1 MKYFFIFFSSFFI
14 ANTISSDELN
24 VDSIVTIKLLKVNS
38 PSSIQN
44 NEDLKQIKS
53 DTISVYDFK
62 KLEPLLYSKTK
73 KIKIVNFWAMWCA
86 PCVKEL
92 PYLQEYAQKNPNV
105 ELLMVSMDF
114 PEDIENKLK
123 PFLKKKGISAKV
135 VVLDD
140 PDANSWID
148 KVYPKW
154 SGAIPFT
161 IIFNEDN
168 RSYYEGGFESVED
181 LEEKIRLTINK

>member
-1 MKYFFIFFSSFFI
+1 MKYFLIFFSSFFF
-14 ANTISSDELN
+14 ANTISNDELN

-44 NEDLKQIKS
+44 NEDLKQIES

-73 KIKIVNFWAMWCA
+73 KIKIVNFWAIWCA

-114 PEDIENKLK
+114 PEDIESKLK
-123 PFLKKKGISAKV
+123 PFLKKRGLTAKV

-148 KVYPKW
+148 KVYLNW

-181 LEEKIRLTINK
+181 LEEKIKLTINK

>member
-1 MKYFFIFFSSFFI
+1 MKYFLIFFSSFFF
-14 ANTISSDELN
+14 ANPISNDELK

-44 NEDLKQIKS
+44 NEDLKQIES

-73 KIKIVNFWAMWCA
+73 KIKIVNFWAIWCA

-114 PEDIENKLK
+114 PEDIESKLK
-123 PFLKKKGISAKV
+123 PFLKKRGLTAKV

-161 IIFNEDN
+161 IIFNEDH

-181 LEEKIRLTINK
+181 LEEKIKLTINK

>member
-1 MKYFFIFFSSFFI
+1 MKYFLIFFSSFFF
-14 ANTISSDELN
+14 ANPISNDELN

-44 NEDLKQIKS
+44 NEDLKQIES

-62 KLEPLLYSKTK
+62 KLEPFLYSKTK

-123 PFLKKKGISAKV
+123 PFLKKRGLTATV

-181 LEEKIRLTINK
+181 LEEKIKLTINK

>member
-1 MKYFFIFFSSFFI
+1 MKYFLIFFSSFFF
-14 ANTISSDELN
+14 ANTISNDELN
-24 VDSIVTIKLLKVNS
+24 VDSIVTIKLLEVNS

-114 PEDIENKLK
+114 PEDIESKLK
-123 PFLKKKGISAKV
+123 PFLKKRGLTAKV

-181 LEEKIRLTINK
+181 LEKKIKLTINK

>member
-1 MKYFFIFFSSFFI
+1 MKYFLIFFSSFFF
-14 ANTISSDELN
+14 ANPISNDELN

-44 NEDLKQIKS
+44 NEDLKQIES

-154 SGAIPFT
+154 SGAIPLT

-181 LEEKIRLTINK
+181 LEEKIKLTINK